1 MIDGVSENGGD
12 EERPTRL
19 RLTDLAHRLLA
30 IIALGALLAGAPA
43 WAISG
48 HEPVIA
54 GGAHHTCALSSA
66 GAVRCWGENAH
77 GELGN
82 GTSINSRTPV
92 AVSGLSSG
100 FVAIA
105 AGNGYACALSS
116 AGAVQCWGDNQF
128 GQLGNGTS
136 HTIERSPVAV
146 SRLSGKVVAIAA
158 GAFHTC
164 ALSSAGAVQCWGEN
178 SHGEL
183 GNGTSLNSSTPV
195 AVAGVSSGFVAIAA
209 GRGHACALGNT
220 GAIQCWGDN
229 QFGQLG
235 NGTNDN
241 SRTPVAV
248 ARLSGKVVAIAAG
261 DFYTCVLSSA
271 GAVQCWGENSHGQLG
286 NGMHNNSSTPVAVS
300 GLSGGFVA
308 IAAGTGHTCALG
320 TTGAMQCWGDNEFGQ
335 LGNGTNNSSR
345 TPVAVARL
353 SAAVIAIAAGA
364 FHTCALSSPDA
375 AQCWGE
381 NTYGELGNGTSLNSS
396 TPVAVSGL
404 TAYGGRGAA
413 GPTDGPLSLWATGE
427 PL

>member
-146 SRLSGKVVAIAA
+146 SGLSGKVVAIAA

-164 ALSSAGAVQCWGEN
+164 ALSSAGAV
-178 SHGEL
+178 
-183 GNGTSLNSSTPV
+183 
-195 AVAGVSSGFVAIAA
+195 
-209 GRGHACALGNT
+209 
-220 GAIQCWGDN
+220 
-229 QFGQLG
+229 
-235 NGTNDN
+235 
-241 SRTPVAV
+241 
-248 ARLSGKVVAIAAG
+248 
-261 DFYTCVLSSA
+261 
-271 GAVQCWGENSHGQLG
+271 
-286 NGMHNNSSTPVAVS
+286 
-300 GLSGGFVA
+300 
-308 IAAGTGHTCALG
+308 
-320 TTGAMQCWGDNEFGQ
+320 
-335 LGNGTNNSSR
+335 
-345 TPVAVARL
+345 
-353 SAAVIAIAAGA
+353 
-364 FHTCALSSPDA
+364 
-375 AQCWGE
+375 QCWGE

-404 TAYGGRGAA
+404 TAYTGRGAA